1 MAVSDSE
8 KKLKIAVLAVQG
20 AFIEHEK
27 MLEKLGAEFIELR
40 QAADCE
46 QDFDGLVLPGGE
58 STVQNKLL
66 RELGMYDTLKAKI
79 DAGLPV
85 LATCAG
91 MILLAD
97 TIGNDDMRCFGTLP
111 VTVRRNAYGRQLGS
125 FSGMHDVAGIGEFEM
140 RFIRAP
146 YVEKINESA
155 AVSAPADG
163 QGADTDSVHILGTVE
178 DRIVGVEY
186 KNQIALAFHPELTD
200 DTRIHEKFLKLCA

>member
-27 MLEKLGAEFIELR
+27 MLEQLGAECIELR

-66 RELGMYDTLKAKI
+66 RELGMYDILKAKI

-125 FSGMHDVAGIGEFEM
+125 FSGMHDVAGIGKFEM

-155 AVSAPADG
+155 SASAPADEKAAG
-163 QGADTDSVHILGTVE
+163 SDSVHILGTVE
-178 DRIVGVEY
+178 NRIVGVEY